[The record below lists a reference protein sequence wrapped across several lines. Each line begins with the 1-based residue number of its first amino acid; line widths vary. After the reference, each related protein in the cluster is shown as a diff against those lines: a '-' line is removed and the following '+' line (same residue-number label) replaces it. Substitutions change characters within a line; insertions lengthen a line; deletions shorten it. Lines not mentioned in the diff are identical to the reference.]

1 MESTGAH
8 AGRKEGWGGFLKRFF
23 SLYFL
28 LVLQNVITLSVNLA
42 DNVML
47 GGYSEVS
54 LSGAAAVNQVQFV
67 YSQLLFALGD
77 CLVMYCSQYFG
88 KGEHAPMKKIAA
100 VAMRSALVICALLF
114 LLTGL
119 FPGQILGL
127 FTREEAIIAEGVRYL
142 AVLRYTYPFFALTQI
157 LLALLR
163 SMGRV
168 APAFYLSVQSL
179 AVNAGL
185 NYCLIYGRF
194 GLPRLGVRG
203 AAIGTLTARILE
215 CAVLLVYIHKK
226 ETLLRFRPRDLLVF
240 DAGLRR
246 DYFRSAAPMMFVQ
259 GLWGLNTALQTVVL
273 GHMKAAA
280 MAAGSV
286 SSTLFLVVKSIAVGS
301 SATASVL
308 IGQKIGEGDMEEVKA
323 TAKRLQLVFACL
335 GLLAGALLFSLRGP
349 ILSLY
354 NLSEETRRLA
364 EHFLLI
370 LSVVEVGVSYQMPV
384 NNGIIR
390 GGGSPLFVVKMDLIS
405 IWGIVIPLSFFMA
418 FVVGASP
425 EAVVCC
431 LNADQ
436 LFKCVP
442 AFIKYNFG
450 TWIRVL
456 TREEGAG

>member
-1 MESTGAH
+1 MERESVSA
-8 AGRKEGWGGFLKRFF
+8 FLKKFF

-47 GGYSEVS
+47 GGYSEIS
-54 LSGAAAVNQVQFV
+54 LSGVAAVNQVQFV
-67 YSQLLFALGD
+67 YGQLLFALGD
-77 CLVMYCSQYFG
+77 CLVMYCSQYYG
-88 KGEHAPMKKIAA
+88 KGEKEPIRRMAGIAL
-100 VAMRSALVICALLF
+100 RSAFCICLLLF
-114 LLTGL
+114 TATGL
-119 FPGQILGL
+119 FPRQILHL
-127 FTREEAIIAEGVRYL
+127 FTEEEEIIAEGVRYL
-142 AVLRYTYPFFALTQI
+142 GIIRYTYLFFALTQI

-168 APAFYLSVQSL
+168 APAFWLSVQSL
-179 AVNAGL
+179 VVNASL

-203 AAIGTLTARILE
+203 AAIGTLVARALE
-215 CAVLLVYIHKK
+215 CSVLLLYLYRK
-226 ETLLRFRPRDLLVF
+226 ENTVALRPKDLLLF
-240 DAGLRR
+240 DGALRR
-246 DYFRSAAPMMFVQ
+246 DYFRSAIPMMFVQ

-308 IGQKIGEGDMEEVKA
+308 IGQKIGEGNLPEVKV
-323 TAKRLQLVFACL
+323 TAKRLQLVFAAL
-335 GLLAGALLFSLRGP
+335 GIVAGTLLFTLRGP

-354 NLSEETRRLA
+354 SLSEETRLLA
-364 EHFLLI
+364 DHFLII

-425 EAVVCC
+425 EVVVCC

-442 AFIKYNFG
+442 AFIKCNLG
-450 TWIRVL
+450 SWIRVL
-456 TREEGAG
+456 TRDQKDQLEEANE

>member
-1 MESTGAH
+1 MQTESF
-8 AGRKEGWGGFLKRFF
+8 KSFLQRFF

-47 GGYSEVS
+47 GGYSEIS
-54 LSGAAAVNQVQFV
+54 LSGVAAVNQVQFV
-67 YSQLLFALGD
+67 YGQLLFALGD
-77 CLVMYCSQYFG
+77 CLVMYCSQYYG
-88 KGEHAPMKKIAA
+88 KGEKEPMRRICAIAL
-100 VAMRSALVICALLF
+100 RSALAICLLLF
-114 LLTGL
+114 IATGL
-119 FPGQILGL
+119 FPREILHL
-127 FTREEAIIAEGVRYL
+127 FTEEEAIIAEGVRYL
-142 AVLRYTYPFFALTQI
+142 GIIRYTYLFFALTQI

-168 APAFYLSVQSL
+168 APAFWLSVQSL
-179 AVNAGL
+179 VVNAGL

-203 AAIGTLTARILE
+203 AAIGTLVARILE
-215 CAVLLVYIHKK
+215 CAVLLLYLYQK
-226 ETLLRFRPRDLLVF
+226 ENTLRFCPKDLLL
-240 DAGLRR
+240 APGALRR
-246 DYFRSAAPMMFVQ
+246 DYFRSAVPMMFVQ

-308 IGQKIGEGDMEEVKA
+308 IGQKIGEGNMAEVKL
-323 TAKRLQLVFACL
+323 TAKRLQVVFAVL
-335 GLLAGALLFSLRGP
+335 GIAAGALLFTLRGP

-354 NLSEETRRLA
+354 SLSEETRRLA
-364 EHFLLI
+364 NHFLII
-370 LSVVEVGVSYQMPV
+370 LSVVEIGVSYQMPV

-418 FVVGASP
+418 FVAGASP
-425 EAVVCC
+425 EVVVCC

-436 LFKCVP
+436 IFKCVP
-442 AFIKYNFG
+442 AFLKCNLG
-450 TWIRVL
+450 SWIRVL
-456 TREEGAG
+456 TREEEGQEGET